1 MDTDLAHIVQALRE
15 VEMILGEYRQ
25 YAGKLTEATARQAR
39 KQEQIDTLKRRLV
52 EKLAAIHMQDVG
64 DELPALLA
72 DARADVSRAAQAQ
85 AKIKDAESDLSRQ
98 RASLDQAE
106 RAVGAFTA
114 SFGHFSPDESGML
127 AGIYARANAY
137 AERVAAKQ
145 QLEKQ
150 DASVEAEHQPSDANA
165 PTGAEEANLREE
177 VERLKERR
185 DALLIEYTQ
194 KSDAIRLADQSLE
207 KYPDLVQEIHA
218 LYEQK
223 QKAQNTLAILK
234 RTIQLITRAKENLA
248 NRYLSKVEQLFNS
261 YMQIWLNN
269 DAVRGLLDIN
279 FNVRIEENG
288 KAHVAEGYS
297 TGYCDMID
305 FCMRLA
311 LVDTLF
317 EKEQPFLILD
327 DPFVNLDADRLEKAL
342 ELLHVMAANKQ
353 IVYFVSHPI
362 RAVETDENTASRAEF
377 LRLAEATRATI
388 QSAKAEGPRSRVIAR
403 KSPKELYKVA
413 ESAAS
418 CAFHPANLNYTITN
432 NIFSMRFVIGE
443 TGVPRDGTFELFF
456 IDALGRVLND
466 RQMLEIRNGKLSTDR
481 IQFSLNTRDD
491 SGSEYEL
498 MIHESG
504 QEDYEVVARYPFRA
518 KLAFTGT
525 FNFDF

>member
-1 MDTDLAHIVQALRE
+1 
-15 VEMILGEYRQ
+15 
-25 YAGKLTEATARQAR
+25 
-39 KQEQIDTLKRRLV
+39 
-52 EKLAAIHMQDVG
+52 
-64 DELPALLA
+64 
-72 DARADVSRAAQAQ
+72 
-85 AKIKDAESDLSRQ
+85 
-98 RASLDQAE
+98 
-106 RAVGAFTA
+106 
-114 SFGHFSPDESGML
+114 
-127 AGIYARANAY
+127 
-137 AERVAAKQ
+137 
-145 QLEKQ
+145 
-150 DASVEAEHQPSDANA
+150 
-165 PTGAEEANLREE
+165 
-177 VERLKERR
+177 
-185 DALLIEYTQ
+185 
-194 KSDAIRLADQSLE
+194 
-207 KYPDLVQEIHA
+207 
-218 LYEQK
+218 
-223 QKAQNTLAILK
+223 
-234 RTIQLITRAKENLA
+234 
-248 NRYLSKVEQLFNS
+248 
-261 YMQIWLNN
+261 MQIWLNN

-317 EKEQPFLILD
+317 EKERPFLILD

-432 NIFSMRFVIGE
+432 NIFSMRFVIDE

>member
-1 MDTDLAHIVQALRE
+1 LKEAET
-15 VEMILGEYRQ
+15 ILGKYRQ

-39 KQEQIDTLKRRLV
+39 KQEQLDALKHQLAQ
-52 EKLAAIHMQDVG
+52 KLTDIHMRDAG
-64 DELPALLA
+64 DELPAQLA
-72 DARADVSRAAQAQ
+72 AARADVSRAAQTQ

-98 RASLDQAE
+98 KASLDQAE
-106 RAVGAFTA
+106 KAVSSFAA

-127 AGIYARANAY
+127 AGIYARANTF
-137 AERVAAKQ
+137 AEKAAAKQ

-150 DASVEAEHQPSDANA
+150 GTSVEAEHQPSDASV
-165 PTGAEEANLREE
+165 PRGVEEASLRAE
-177 VERLKERR
+177 VERLKEHR

-223 QKAQNTLAILK
+223 QKAQNALGILK

-248 NRYLSKVEQLFNS
+248 NRYLSRVEQLFNS

-279 FNVRIEENG
+279 FNVSIEENG

-342 ELLHVMAANKQ
+342 ELLNVMAANKQ
-353 IVYFVSHPI
+353 VVYFVCHPI
-362 RAVETDENTASRAEF
+362 RAVETDETSTSRAEF
-377 LRLAEATRATI
+377 LKLAEATKATI
-388 QSAKAEGPRSRVIAR
+388 QSAKSEGTRSRVIAR
-403 KSPKELYKVA
+403 KSPKEMYRVA
-413 ESAAS
+413 ESASS
-418 CAFHPANLNYTITN
+418 CAFRPANPNYTITN
-432 NIFSMRFVIGE
+432 NIFSMSFVISD
-443 TGVPRDGTFELFF
+443 TGVPRDGSFELFF
-456 IDALGRVLND
+456 IDALGHVLND
-466 RQMLEIRNGKLSTDR
+466 RQMIEISNGKLSTDR

-498 MIHESG
+498 MIRESG
-504 QEDYEVVARYPFRA
+504 QDDYEVVARYPFRA

-525 FNFDF
+525 FSFDF